1 MEVIKTNIEGVLIIE
16 PKVFGDKRGYFFESF
31 SQREFDEKVAPIL
44 GHTINFVQDNESMSS
59 YGVMRGLHFQR
70 PPYTQSKLVRCVKG
84 AVLDVAVD
92 IRKGS
97 PTYGQHVSCLLCG
110 RDEEGKKIAVQFEQ
124 GSITDNRSPL
134 TVESPL
140 TDNRSPLTAQVGLQ
154 FFVPRGFAHGFA
166 VLSETAVFQYKCDE
180 FYHPEA
186 DGGISILD
194 DSLGIDWKIPTD
206 KALLS
211 EKDTKHALLEDFD
224 SPFSIDVDLYAN
236 R

>member
-1 MEVIKTNIEGVLIIE
+1 MEIIKTSIKGVLIIE
-16 PKVFGDKRGYFFESF
+16 PRVFKDMRGYFFESF
-31 SQREFDEKVAPIL
+31 SQREFDEKVAPIV
-44 GHTINFVQDNESMSS
+44 GHTIRFVQDNESMSS

-97 PTYGQHVSCLLCG
+97 PTYGQHVAVELT
-110 RDEEGKKIAVQFEQ
+110 EE
-124 GSITDNRSPL
+124 NHR
-134 TVESPL
+134 
-140 TDNRSPLTAQVGLQ
+140 Q

-166 VLSETAVFQYKCDE
+166 VLSETAIFQYKCDN

-186 DGGISILD
+186 DGGISIMD
-194 DSLGIDWKIPTD
+194 DSLGIDWRIPTV

-211 EKDTKHALLEDFD
+211 EKDLKHVCLKEFD
-224 SPFSIDVDLYAN
+224 SPFSMDK
-236 R
+236 

>member
-1 MEVIKTNIEGVLIIE
+1 MDVIKTAIDGVLIIE
-16 PKVFGDKRGYFFESF
+16 PKVYGDARGYFFESF
-31 SQREFDEKVAPIL
+31 SQREFDEKVVRIL
-44 GHTINFVQDNESMSS
+44 GYKVNFVQDNESMST

-70 PPYTQSKLVRCVKG
+70 PPFTQSKLVRCVKG

-97 PTYGQHVSCLLCG
+97 PTYGQHV
-110 RDEEGKKIAVQFEQ
+110 AVEL
-124 GSITDNRSPL
+124 TEDNHR
-134 TVESPL
+134 
-140 TDNRSPLTAQVGLQ
+140 Q

-194 DSLGIDWKIPTD
+194 ESLGIDWRIPTE
-206 KALLS
+206 KANLS
-211 EKDTKHALLEDFD
+211 EKDTKHALLNDFD
-224 SPFSIDVDLYAN
+224 SPFDINVDLYK
-236 R
+236 